1 MNIYKDNLSVVKIY
15 RFQYYPTQAGRKL
28 FYVLIVSF
36 ISIKESMQ
44 YYLATQKQVNYYFVI
59 SADQK
64 KEVGI
69 GNRYYTL
76 NFLRKIESANIDLLS
91 FSSFLRD
98 FRIIEGM
105 PAKINPKISKTINI
119 RLSPIWSIQRKVN
132 KIINPFTVMIIALV
146 SKWLSPFNWSKLW

>member
-1 MNIYKDNLSVVKIY
+1 
-15 RFQYYPTQAGRKL
+15 
-28 FYVLIVSF
+28 
-36 ISIKESMQ
+36 MQ
-44 YYLATQKQVNYYFVI
+44 YSFVTRKQVNYCFVI

-69 GNRYYTL
+69 GNKYYTL

-119 RLSPIWSIQRKVN
+119 RLSPIWSIQRKEN
-132 KIINPFTVMIIALV
+132 NIIKPFTIMIIKLV
-146 SKWLSPFNWSKLW
+146 TKWLSAFNWSKLW